1 MELRIENGICGYRN
15 TSIIENIN
23 IGFKQGEIVGILGP
37 NGVGKTTMFK
47 SILGLLPLIGGKIFL
62 DDKNKNEIS
71 IKEFSK
77 NVGYVP
83 QSNNPPFPFMV
94 PDVVVM
100 GRVSRLKRFERPGI
114 KDYMIAYKAL
124 DTLSVS
130 YLRNKVF
137 TEISGGER
145 QMVLIARAL
154 AQSPK
159 LLVMDEP
166 TANLDLGNQIR
177 VLSTIRKLS
186 SMGLGVLMTTH
197 SPDHA
202 FLCCDRIILLTK
214 NKEVMIGNVDEIV
227 TEENLKRAYCV
238 DVRITEVKTNDGRE
252 IKTCVPII

>member
-1 MELRIENGICGYRN
+1 MELKLINGSCGYN
-15 TSIIENIN
+15 NNIIIDNIN
-23 IGFKQGEIVGILGP
+23 ISFKQGEIVGILGP

-47 SILGLLPLIGGKIFL
+47 SLIGLLPLIKGNIFL
-62 DDKNKNEIS
+62 DNIDKLNIT
-71 IKEFSK
+71 IKQFSQS
-77 NVGYVP
+77 VAYVP
-83 QSNNPPFPFMV
+83 QSNNPPFPFTV

-100 GRVSRLKRFERPGI
+100 GRINRLKRFEKPTT
-114 KDYMIAYKAL
+114 KDYLIAYKTL
-124 DTLSVS
+124 DVLQVS
-130 YLRNKVF
+130 YLRNKIF

-154 AQSPK
+154 AQNPK

-177 VLSTIRKLS
+177 VLSTIKKLS
-186 SMGLGVLMTTH
+186 KMGLGVLMTTH

-214 NKEVMIGNVDEIV
+214 SKQIIIGSVDEVV
-227 TEENLKRAYCV
+227 TEENLKKAYNI
-238 DVRITEVKTNDGRE
+238 DVKITEVKNSDGKI

>member
-1 MELRIENGICGYRN
+1 MKLEIKNGACGYRD
-15 TSIIENIN
+15 TVIIDNID
-23 IGFKQGEIVGILGP
+23 IGFEQGEIVGILGP

-47 SILGLLPLIGGKIFL
+47 SILGLLPLISGYVTL
-62 DDKNKNEIS
+62 DGVDKNTIS
-71 IKEFSK
+71 AKEFSR

-83 QSNNPPFPFMV
+83 QSNNPPFPFTV

-100 GRVSRLKRFERPGI
+100 GRISRLKRFERPTI
-114 KDYMIAYKAL
+114 KDYMIAYEVL
-124 DTLSVS
+124 DTLKVS

-154 AQSPK
+154 AQNPN

-166 TANLDLGNQIR
+166 TANLDLGNQIK
-177 VLSTIRKLS
+177 VLSTIKKLS
-186 SMGLGVLMTTH
+186 KMGLGVLMTTH

-214 NKEVMIGNVDEIV
+214 SKEILVGSVDEIV
-227 TEENLKRAYCV
+227 KEENLKKAYDI
-238 DVRITEVKTNDGRE
+238 DVKIIETKDSNGKT
-252 IKTCVPII
+252 IKTCVPLI

>member
-1 MELRIENGICGYRN
+1 MELRIENGVCGYKN
-15 TSIIENIN
+15 NPIIKNISISF
-23 IGFKQGEIVGILGP
+23 GQGEIVGILGP
-37 NGVGKTTMFK
+37 NGVGKTTMFR
-47 SILGLLPLIGGKIFL
+47 SILGLLPLIKGNITL
-62 DDKNKNEIS
+62 DNKNKNDIS
-71 IKEFSK
+71 VKEFSK

-83 QSNNPPFPFMV
+83 QSNNPPFPFTV

-114 KDYMIAYKAL
+114 KDYLIAYKAL
-124 DTLSVS
+124 DVLSVS
-130 YLRNKVF
+130 YLREKIF

-177 VLSTIRKLS
+177 VLSTIRHLS

-202 FLCCDRIILLTK
+202 FLCCDRIILITK
-214 NKEVMIGNVDEIV
+214 NKEVLVGKVDEIV
-227 TEENLKRAYCV
+227 TEENLKRAYNI
-238 DVRITEVKTNDGRE
+238 DVKITEIKGADGRI

>member
-1 MELRIENGICGYRN
+1 MELKIENGICGYKN
-15 TSIIENIN
+15 TPIINNIN
-23 IGFKQGEIVGILGP
+23 IKFEQGEIVGILGP
-37 NGVGKTTMFK
+37 NGVGKTTMFR
-47 SILGLLPLIGGKIFL
+47 SILGLLPLISGRITL
-62 DDKNKNEIS
+62 DNINKNDIS

-83 QSNNPPFPFMV
+83 QSNNPPFPFTV

-100 GRVSRLKRFERPGI
+100 GRVSRIKRFERPGI

-124 DTLSVS
+124 EVLSVS
-130 YLRNKVF
+130 YLRDKVF

-177 VLSTIRKLS
+177 VLSTIKNLS
-186 SMGLGVLMTTH
+186 KMGLGVLMTTH

-202 FLCCDRIILLTK
+202 FLCCDRIILITK
-214 NKEVMIGNVDEIV
+214 NKEVMIGAVDEIV
-227 TEENLKRAYCV
+227 TEENLKKAYNV
-238 DVRITEVKTNDGRE
+238 DVKIVETKSANGEL
-252 IKTCVPII
+252 IKTCVPIL

>member
-1 MELRIENGICGYRN
+1 MELKLENGTCGYKD
-15 TSIIENIN
+15 TVIINNIN

-47 SILGLLPLIGGKIFL
+47 SILGLLPLIGGRITL
-62 DDKNKNEIS
+62 DNVNKEEMS
-71 IKEFSK
+71 VKEFSK
-77 NVGYVP
+77 RVAYVP
-83 QSNNPPFPFMV
+83 QTNNPPFPFTV

-100 GRVSRLKRFERPGI
+100 GRVSRLKNFERPSVN
-114 KDYMIAYKAL
+114 DYLIAYKVL
-124 DTLSVS
+124 DALSVS

-154 AQSPK
+154 SQSPN

-214 NKEVMIGNVDEIV
+214 NKEVMIGSVDDIV
-227 TEENLKRAYCV
+227 TEENLKNAYNI
-238 DVRITEVKTNDGRE
+238 DVKIAEIKSKDGKMV
-252 IKTCVPII
+252 KTCVPLI

>member
-1 MELRIENGICGYRN
+1 MELKLVNGVCGYKN
-15 TSIIENIN
+15 HPIINNIN
-23 IGFKQGEIVGILGP
+23 INFKQGEIVGILGP

-47 SILGLLPLIGGKIFL
+47 SILGLLPLIKGKITL
-62 DDKNKNEIS
+62 DDIDKNDIS
-71 IKEFSK
+71 IKEFSR
-77 NVGYVP
+77 NVAYVP
-83 QSNNPPFPFMV
+83 QNNTIPFPFTV

-100 GRVSRLKRFERPGI
+100 GRINRLKRFEHPSV

-124 DTLSVS
+124 DTLNVS
-130 YLRNKVF
+130 YLRNKIF

-154 AQSPK
+154 AQNPK

-166 TANLDLGNQIR
+166 TANLDLGNQIK
-177 VLSTIRKLS
+177 VLSTIKKLS

-214 NKEVMIGNVDEIV
+214 AKEIMVGTVNEIV
-227 TEENLKRAYCV
+227 TENNLNKAYNIKV
-238 DVRITEVKTNDGRE
+238 KIAEVNNNNGNVV
-252 IKTCVPII
+252 KTCVPLL

>member
-1 MELRIENGICGYRN
+1 MNLKIEKGVCGYKN
-15 TSIIENIN
+15 TVIIDSIN
-23 IGFKQGEIVGILGP
+23 IGFEQGEIVGILGP

-47 SILGLLPLIGGKIFL
+47 SILGLLPLIGGEISL
-62 DDKNKNEIS
+62 DGVNKNDIS
-71 IKEFSK
+71 VKEFSK

-83 QSNNPPFPFMV
+83 QSNNPPFPFTV

-114 KDYMIAYKAL
+114 KDYLIAYKAL

-177 VLSTIRKLS
+177 VLSTIKKLS
-186 SMGLGVLMTTH
+186 KMGLGVLMTTH

-227 TEENLKRAYCV
+227 TEENLKRAYGI
-238 DVRITEVKTNDGRE
+238 DVKITEVRNSDGKI

>member
-1 MELRIENGICGYRN
+1 MKLEIKNGVCGYRK
-15 TSIIENIN
+15 SVIIDSIN
-23 IGFKQGEIVGILGP
+23 IGFEQGEIVGILGP

-47 SILGLLPLIGGKIFL
+47 SILGLLPLIDGKVTL
-62 DDKNKNEIS
+62 DGVDKDSIS
-71 IKEFSK
+71 SKEFAR

-83 QSNNPPFPFMV
+83 QSNNPPFPFTV

-114 KDYMIAYKAL
+114 KDYMIAYEVL
-124 DTLSVS
+124 DTLKVS

-154 AQSPK
+154 AQNPK

-166 TANLDLGNQIR
+166 TANLDLGNQIK
-177 VLSTIRKLS
+177 VLSTIKKLS
-186 SMGLGVLMTTH
+186 KMGLGVLMTTH

-214 NKEVMIGNVDEIV
+214 TKEVLIGTVDEIV
-227 TEENLKRAYCV
+227 TETNLRKAYDI
-238 DVRITEVKTNDGRE
+238 DVKIIETKEPNGT
-252 IKTCVPII
+252 ILKTCVPLI